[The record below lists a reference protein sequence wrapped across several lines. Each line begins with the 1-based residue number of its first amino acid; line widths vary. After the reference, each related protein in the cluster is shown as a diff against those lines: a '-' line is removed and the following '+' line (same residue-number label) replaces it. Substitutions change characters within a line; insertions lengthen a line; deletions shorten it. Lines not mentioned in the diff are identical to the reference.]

1 MLGVR
6 LKHLT
11 NGRKVAGRKVSA
23 THVGKLRILL
33 AASIDHERTAG
44 MKATTGRR
52 VEGAGLLTFEDTV
65 RFLVGHRFGNRF
77 QESPGIGVRGIAK
90 ELGCRR
96 QLDDLSQVH
105 YRDPIACVLDDA
117 KVVSDEEIGKM

>member
-1 MLGVR
+1 MLDVR

-11 NGRKVAGRKVSA
+11 NGRKVAGRKVSTA
-23 THVGKLRILL
+23 YVGKLRVLL

-44 MKATTGRR
+44 MKAATGRR
-52 VEGAGLLTFEDTV
+52 VEGTGLLTFEDAV

-77 QESPGIGVRGIAK
+77 QESPGVRVRGIAK
-90 ELGCRR
+90 ELGGRR

-105 YRDPIACVLDDA
+105 YRDPIAGVLDDA
-117 KVVSDEEIGKM
+117 EVVSDEEIGKM